1 MYITKAMF
9 ITRGIITKYLGNYIK
24 SRVSKEKLFSGLN
37 YIQVTKNWFPVNLS
51 FAEFNTPVSTSL
63 TKFNVCGKVTTVKG
77 PWRTLIMVAN
87 PGITKPVSRSQF
99 GRNIGSADCFYI
111 LSHIPYVFI
120 VREENE
126 IHIVN
131 KHCMLSTI
139 KVYVCC

>member
-1 MYITKAMF
+1 MYEA
-9 ITRGIITKYLGNYIK
+9 K
-24 SRVSKEKLFSGLN
+24 SPR
-37 YIQVTKNWFPVNLS
+37 
-51 FAEFNTPVSTSL
+51 
-63 TKFNVCGKVTTVKG
+63 TVKG

-99 GRNIGSADCFYI
+99 GRIIGSADCFYI